1 MNNLELMR
9 KRLEWQGGIR
19 QEDRMIKDKWRTLQR
34 ALQYSYQAC
43 TVQMVQKSCQV
54 LNADSSAIDKE
65 FGIFPVWRAL
75 INPDKVKQDYDDKI
89 ISIDHMAQY
98 EPGDVF
104 EWKRTGTHWIIYLE
118 EVTED
123 AYFRGEIRRCRYK
136 IKFKDQ
142 DGNWCETYAA
152 IRGPVETQIESIQKN
167 QIRIDKPNLSLNIL
181 MPRNEKTVYAFD
193 RYKEFLLDG
202 RCWKVQAPDGI
213 SMSDGDNNKY
223 GVLEINAEEDY
234 INRDTDD
241 IENQMKD
248 GLIIEPE
255 DPTPESGIIGETF
268 IKPMIQETYSVEEA
282 NGDWSILEKNIP
294 VTICPSGNKSI
305 QITWNKTT
313 HGQFT
318 LIWKK
323 GQTILEKVIVV
334 ESLF

>member
-1 MNNLELMR
+1 MNNFDLMK

-34 ALQYSYQAC
+34 VLHYSYQGC
-43 TVQMVQKSCQV
+43 TVQMVQKHSVV
-54 LNADSSAIDKE
+54 LDASLDTVDPGM
-65 FGIFPVWRAL
+65 GIYPLWRAL

-89 ISIDHMAQY
+89 ISIDYLAEY

-104 EWKRTGTHWIIYLE
+104 EWKGTDTRWLIYTRE
-118 EVTED
+118 ITED
-123 AYFRGEIRRCRYK
+123 AYFRGEIRRCKYK
-136 IKFKDQ
+136 IKFLDS
-142 DGNWCETYAA
+142 DGNWCYTYAA

-167 QIRIDKPNLSLNIL
+167 QERIDKPNLSLNIL
-181 MPRNEKTVYAFD
+181 LPKNEKTVYAFD

-213 SMSDGDNNKY
+213 SMSYGDNNEY

-241 IENQMKD
+241 IENEMKD
-248 GLIIEPE
+248 GLVIEPD
-255 DPTPESGIIGETF
+255 DPTPDSGIFGETF
-268 IKPMIQETYSVEEA
+268 IKPMITEIYSVEMA
-282 NGDWSILEKNIP
+282 NGSWSILEKDAP
-294 VTICPSGNKSI
+294 VTICPNGNKSI
-305 QITWNKTT
+305 SLKWEKST

-318 LIWKK
+318 LVWTKDN
-323 GQTILEKVIVV
+323 QILQKIIVV